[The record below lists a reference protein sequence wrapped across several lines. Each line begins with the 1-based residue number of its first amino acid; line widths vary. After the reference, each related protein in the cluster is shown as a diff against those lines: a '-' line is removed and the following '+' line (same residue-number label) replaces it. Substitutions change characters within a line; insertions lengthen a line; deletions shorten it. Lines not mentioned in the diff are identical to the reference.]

1 MPELPEVEIVKLNL
15 VQALRQGDEIENI
28 EFLSPKLRTKLS
40 LPKDIRWPL
49 NIKKLERRSKYILFH
64 FPGGFLLSHLGMTGS
79 WRIEKTVQPQKHD
92 HVILRWRKGTHWI
105 YNDPRRFGIFE
116 FGVNALTNKWLAK
129 LGPEPLDKD
138 FDFRIFLQTLKS
150 SQRSIKVLL
159 MDAKVIVGVGNIYAC
174 EALFKAKINP
184 FAKASEL
191 SSQKLELLLRAVQ
204 DILQTA
210 IKKGGSTIGSFKNV
224 SGKKGE
230 YQKQHLVYGRE
241 GEKCVVCSQVIR
253 RKVQVGRS
261 TFWCPRCQK

>member
-15 VQALRQGDEIENI
+15 EQALEPGDEVENI
-28 EFLSPKLRTKLS
+28 EFLSSKLRTQLC

-49 NIKKLERRSKYILFH
+49 SINKLERRSKYILLH
-64 FPGGFLLSHLGMTGS
+64 FSGGFLLSHLGMTGS
-79 WRIEKTVQPQKHD
+79 WRVEKKIKAQKHD
-92 HVILRWRKGTHWI
+92 HVIIRWKKGNFWI
-105 YNDPRRFGIFE
+105 YNDPRRFGVFE
-116 FGVNALTNKWLAK
+116 FGVNTLTNKWLAK

-138 FDFRIFLQTLKS
+138 FDTAAFLQSLKS

-174 EALFKAKINP
+174 EALFRAKINP
-184 FAKASEL
+184 FVKARGL
-191 SSQKLELLLRAVQ
+191 SSKKLELLLSSVK

-210 IKKGGSTIGSFKNV
+210 IKKGGSTIDSFKNV
-224 SGKKGE
+224 SGEKGA

-241 GEKCVVCSQVIR
+241 GEKCVICSQVIR